1 MLVVD
6 EHAVRAALLELR
18 WPDGQPLL
26 AADEIAQLV
35 VEEGWIGVVLGK
47 DAPDLGALREQVYA
61 HLTARF
67 PDATVEVRTGKGV
80 YRGGAGWGRG
90 KHVIVVLGGKGGV
103 GKSTISVN
111 LALTLAAMGRS
122 VGILDADLN
131 GPDIPHMLGVH
142 PTDGHRGMR
151 WKLMSRELTP
161 RSFRRKPIV
170 RYELELMSVGFVV
183 PERSP
188 LAVTGRALVSSLLNY
203 LLFEVGWQADVLI
216 LDAPP
221 GTGEELHVMTQELPV
236 SGALFVTTPQDLAQ
250 MDAERTVALLR
261 ERQVPVIGLIQNM
274 ASLTCPHCQGE
285 IDMFAHSTRLADDG
299 VPVLARIPFDV
310 RLSAGADRGKPLVLG
325 DPTGPIALEFARV
338 AFHIRRW
345 LAERDRP

>member
-1 MLVVD
+1 MIPPVD
-6 EHAVRAALLELR
+6 EASVRDALLALR
-18 WPDGQPLL
+18 QPDGQPLL
-26 AADEIAQLV
+26 VPAEIAQLV
-35 VEEGWIGVVLGK
+35 IEGDWVGVVLGK
-47 DAPDLGALREQVYA
+47 DAAPRELLARVYDHLVASFPGARA
-61 HLTARF
+61 
-67 PDATVEVRTGKGV
+67 EVRTGGHV
-80 YRGGAGWGRG
+80 YRGGGGWGAG

-111 LALTLAAMGRS
+111 LALTLVAMGRS

-151 WKLMSRELTP
+151 WKLMTRELTP
-161 RSFRRKPIV
+161 PSRRRQPYA
-170 RYELELMSVGFVV
+170 RFDLEVMSVGFVV
-183 PERSP
+183 PERNP
-188 LAVTGRALVSSLLNY
+188 LAVTGRALVSSLLKY
-203 LLFEVGWQADVLI
+203 LIFEVGWQADVLI
-216 LDAPP
+216 VDAPP
-221 GTGEELHVMTQELPV
+221 GTGEELHVMTQELPL

-261 ERQVPVIGLIQNM
+261 ERRVPVIGLIQNM
-274 ASLTCPHCQGE
+274 ASLTCPHCHGE

-310 RLSAGADRGKPLVLG
+310 RLSAAADRGRPLVLG

-338 AFHIRRW
+338 GLHLRRW
-345 LAERDRP
+345 LAERSAS